1 MAKKIKVKAISKGGY
16 ESYRDSY
23 KCSNCG
29 KAATKYFNYC
39 PYCGEKFEE
48 EKENLENQSKIK
60 EYEDKLKYLD
70 KGVVYLIKAKMS
82 EQSPQP
88 VNYSYDEIE
97 EALSQFYEK
106 KIKEYKDKIKNR

>member
-48 EKENLENQSKIK
+48 ENNYESNKHSK
-60 EYEDKLKYLD
+60 
-70 KGVVYLIKAKMS
+70 S
-82 EQSPQP
+82 
-88 VNYSYDEIE
+88 
-97 EALSQFYEK
+97 
-106 KIKEYKDKIKNR
+106 